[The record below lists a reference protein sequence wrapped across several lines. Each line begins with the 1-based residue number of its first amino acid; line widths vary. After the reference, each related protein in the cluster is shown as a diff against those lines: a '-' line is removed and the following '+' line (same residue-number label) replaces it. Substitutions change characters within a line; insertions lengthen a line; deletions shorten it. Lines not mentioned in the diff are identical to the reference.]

1 MESQPQNPEFR
12 INNLHSKELFRNNE
26 NSFVKVLVVYIW
38 NSTARLYK
46 RTFSQ
51 YNVIYN

>member
-1 MESQPQNPEFR
+1 MEKQPQNPEFR
-12 INNLHSKELFRNNE
+12 INHLHSKELFRNNA
-26 NSFVKVLVVYIW
+26 NSFLKVLVMRIW

-46 RTFSQ
+46 RAFSP